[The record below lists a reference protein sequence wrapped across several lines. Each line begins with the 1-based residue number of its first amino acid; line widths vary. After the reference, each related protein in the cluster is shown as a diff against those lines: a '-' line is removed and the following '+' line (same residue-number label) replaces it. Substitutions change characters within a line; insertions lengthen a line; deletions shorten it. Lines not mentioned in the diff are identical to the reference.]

1 MVRPK
6 RVGHLVLN
14 VKDVDASAKLY
25 TEVLG
30 FEISVA
36 RPDGSATFLT
46 CGEIHHDLALFKA
59 PEGAEPIKPGALGLN
74 HFAVQVENLEAL
86 KEVYRSLKEHEVKV
100 HRTTD
105 HGMTGSVYFA
115 DPDGNG
121 IEFFFDK
128 FEDPADGLAE
138 MRKPGRRNKELVLEE
153 VAVS

>member
-1 MVRPK
+1 MVKPK

-14 VKDVDASAKLY
+14 VKDVAASTKFY
-25 TEVLG
+25 TQVLG
-30 FEISVA
+30 FEIAVQ

-74 HFAVQVENLEAL
+74 HFAVQVENFEAL
-86 KEVYRSLKEHEVKV
+86 KDVYRSLKEHGVEV
-100 HRTTD
+100 HRTVD
-105 HGMTGSVYFA
+105 HGMTGSVYFS

-128 FEDPADGLAE
+128 FETPAEGLAE
-138 MRKPGRRNKELVLEE
+138 MRRPGRRNTELVIEE
-153 VAVS
+153 VVAS